1 MSTRVCDEVHRSRI
15 RPDVSP
21 VEFRDDRERLLGGGL
36 VLVLQ
41 RGGQEVLHLPVER
54 LVAPGLVRALD
65 VGYDV
70 PKDHHAKLLVLA
82 SEELEEEGQELRGGG
97 AAPVP
102 QEDERGYEGA
112 AQVRVEQG
120 VVLLEELDEADVK
133 GWYVRLV
140 RRGHLREEADEVG
153 KLAKVL
159 AGLQHEQPVEGVVV
173 LELHQHIVA
182 IPLRVA
188 LSLPLQREEVAPAH
202 RAAAAENFL

>member
-1 MSTRVCDEVHRSRI
+1 M
-15 RPDVSP
+15 
-21 VEFRDDRERLLGGGL
+21 
-36 VLVLQ
+36 
-41 RGGQEVLHLPVER
+41 
-54 LVAPGLVRALD
+54 
-65 VGYDV
+65 
-70 PKDHHAKLLVLA
+70 
-82 SEELEEEGQELRGGG
+82 
-97 AAPVP
+97 
-102 QEDERGYEGA
+102 
-112 AQVRVEQG
+112 RVEQG

-140 RRGHLREEADEVG
+140 GRGHLREEADEVG

>member
-1 MSTRVCDEVHRSRI
+1 M
-15 RPDVSP
+15 
-21 VEFRDDRERLLGGGL
+21 
-36 VLVLQ
+36 
-41 RGGQEVLHLPVER
+41 
-54 LVAPGLVRALD
+54 
-65 VGYDV
+65 
-70 PKDHHAKLLVLA
+70 
-82 SEELEEEGQELRGGG
+82 
-97 AAPVP
+97 
-102 QEDERGYEGA
+102 
-112 AQVRVEQG
+112 RVEQG